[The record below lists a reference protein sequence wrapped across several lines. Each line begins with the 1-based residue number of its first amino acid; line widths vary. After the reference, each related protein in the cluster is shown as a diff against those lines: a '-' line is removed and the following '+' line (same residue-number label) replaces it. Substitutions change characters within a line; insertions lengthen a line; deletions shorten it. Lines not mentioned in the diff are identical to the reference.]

1 MQLQN
6 VVNKIKSGKQ
16 EYQNATFFMANYIK
30 LNLSTRAVLSEH
42 VSELGE
48 LDGLRVLIDN
58 ELADGDA
65 KIGMGNGPTSAII
78 KFY

>member
-16 EYQNATFFMANYIK
+16 EYQNATFFLANYIK
-30 LNLSTRAVLSEH
+30 VNLSTRAVLAEH
-42 VSELGE
+42 ITETGE
-48 LDGLRVLIDN
+48 LDGLRVVIDN
-58 ELADGDA
+58 NLQDGVA
-65 KIGMGNGPTSAII
+65 TIGMGNGPTFATI